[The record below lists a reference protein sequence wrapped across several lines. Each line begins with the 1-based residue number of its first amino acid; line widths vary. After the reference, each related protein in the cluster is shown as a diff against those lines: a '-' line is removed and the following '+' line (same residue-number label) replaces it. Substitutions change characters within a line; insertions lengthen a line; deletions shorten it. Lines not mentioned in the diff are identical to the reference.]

1 MKNLMKYVS
10 GTYYPAVM
18 IFLFMILQPVYASG
32 SNDTLRDRIEK
43 AITSR
48 YDPSE
53 IQVKADNNGR
63 VILQGDVN
71 SLNDKYRIYEL
82 TSYVQGVKQIDNRIT
97 VDTDIL
103 PSKVIQADVRNLIDN
118 STAIKEPQKI
128 NADVNGSV
136 VKLSG
141 NVNFEREK
149 VAAMTLTSQADGVTD
164 IQDDITVTPIGKAVD
179 DNNIK
184 DYLNSILINEFPL
197 TNPKDIIITVDQ
209 GFVTIEGAVSNLW
222 TKDKIE
228 KEFESAAGVIRV
240 INNLEV
246 NPDLTNS

>member
-71 SLNDKYRIYEL
+71 SLYDKYRIYEL
-82 TSYVQGVKQIDNRIT
+82 ASYVQGVKQIDNHI
-97 VDTDIL
+97 
-103 PSKVIQADVRNLIDN
+103 
-118 STAIKEPQKI
+118 
-128 NADVNGSV
+128 
-136 VKLSG
+136 
-141 NVNFEREK
+141 
-149 VAAMTLTSQADGVTD
+149 
-164 IQDDITVTPIGKAVD
+164 
-179 DNNIK
+179 
-184 DYLNSILINEFPL
+184 
-197 TNPKDIIITVDQ
+197 
-209 GFVTIEGAVSNLW
+209 
-222 TKDKIE
+222 
-228 KEFESAAGVIRV
+228 
-240 INNLEV
+240 
-246 NPDLTNS
+246 